1 MSRWIL
7 DRRNVAIEHHKP
19 SNRDAVFVKKLNFE
33 ALKNTHK
40 INVMSFTQPRA
51 LERCRD
57 HFVLKETAKTAT
69 VYDARATPLD
79 CQAVGS
85 DSASL
90 KR

>member
-57 HFVLKETAKTAT
+57 HFVLKETAMAHGQHTGLPQEPYKPT
-69 VYDARATPLD
+69 
-79 CQAVGS
+79 
-85 DSASL
+85 
-90 KR
+90 